1 MIVSI
6 FPILDKFIYISQYM
20 NPAKNNDMKVI
31 KLFEKY
37 LLFLKNKG
45 KEYLVFGIIKA
56 INFIK

>member
-1 MIVSI
+1 
-6 FPILDKFIYISQYM
+6 M